1 MGGLANELDVSA
13 VLGNGGIIG
22 EFIDDFEPRES
33 QLGMSE
39 LIDQAIRLGDSRVIE
54 ASTGIGKSFAYL
66 VPAFL
71 NEARVVIS
79 TGTRNLQD
87 QLFEK
92 DIPLI
97 RKAIVSGKKV
107 ALLKGRSNYCCPQRL
122 QRYRAEDRFKSREMA
137 AVFGA
142 LATWSQQT
150 ESGDIGEFAGIP
162 ENDSLWYY
170 ATSNAD
176 NCLGS
181 ECPEIDRCF
190 VLKARKKAMEA
201 DILVINHHLYFSD
214 LALKQDGFGEI
225 LPQADVLIFDEAHQL
240 PDIAG
245 NFYGQQITQRQIELL
260 GRDIIEAEIAE
271 AAESK
276 TLKKRCQH
284 LEKCAADLRLALRS
298 FPQKSEWERIQNA
311 PAVAEAVADL
321 QQAIDALTAELEPM
335 VSRGKELGLCQRR
348 LVSLKT
354 ALQSFLTADDNQVS
368 WYELNERSFRLAQSP
383 LEVAQ
388 AFRQQ
393 LELADFRS
401 VFFTSATLSSQQ
413 SFAYYCDRLGL
424 DGIDCASFDSPFDYE
439 KQALLYLPAQLPDP
453 SDERYPLLFGE
464 LCRRLIEAC
473 AGHCFI
479 LFTSYRMLSWTA
491 EFLRAHLDY
500 PLLVQGELQRNELL
514 HQFIESDNPILLG
527 TSSFWEGVDVK
538 GDQLR
543 CVIIDKL
550 PFKSPQDPVYRKRLQ
565 RVNQQGGNAFVEVQ
579 IPEATISLR
588 QGVGRLIRDVG
599 DRGIVALCDNRLN
612 TKSYGR
618 GMLASLPPMR
628 RSADLDEVLE
638 FAADLGMTS
647 LPASPERNPK

>member
-1 MGGLANELDVSA
+1 MGELANELDVAA
-13 VLGNGGIIG
+13 VLGRDGLIG
-22 EFIDDFEPRES
+22 EHIVDFEPRQS
-33 QLGMSE
+33 QLGMAA
-39 LIDQAIRLGDSRVIE
+39 LIDEAIGLTESRVIE

-71 NEARVVIS
+71 SAARVVIS

-107 ALLKGRSNYCCPQRL
+107 ALLKGRSNYCCPYRL
-122 QRYRAEDRFKSREMA
+122 KRYRAEDRFKTRAMA
-137 AVFGA
+137 GIFGA
-142 LATWSQQT
+142 LADWSEQT
-150 ESGDIGEFAGIP
+150 DSGDIGEFAGIP

-190 VLKARKKAMEA
+190 VFKARKKAMDA

-225 LPQADVLIFDEAHQL
+225 LPEADVLIFDEAHQL
-240 PDIAG
+240 PDIAS
-245 NFYGQQITQRQIELL
+245 NFYGQQITLRQIDILC
-260 GRDIIEAEIAE
+260 RDSIEAEVAE

-276 TLKKRCQH
+276 RLKKRSDH
-284 LEKCAADLRLALRS
+284 LNKCAADLLLVLRS
-298 FPQKSEWERIQNA
+298 FPAKAEWERIQNA
-311 PAVAEAVADL
+311 PAVKQSITALQRAIEALDDEFA
-321 QQAIDALTAELEPM
+321 PM
-335 VSRGKELGLCQRR
+335 VSRGKELAMCQRR
-348 LVSLKT
+348 LASLK
-354 ALQSFLTADDNQVS
+354 AVLREFLEADENQVS
-368 WYELNERSFRLAQSP
+368 WYELNERSFRLVQSP

-388 AFRQQ
+388 SFRQQ
-393 LELADFRS
+393 LALADFRS

-413 SFAYYCDRLGL
+413 SFTYYCDRLGL
-424 DGIDCASFDSPFDYE
+424 DGIDCVSFDSPFDYP

-464 LCRRLIEAC
+464 LCRQLILATK
-473 AGHCFI
+473 GHCFI
-479 LFTSYRMLSWTA
+479 LFTSYRMLSWSA
-491 EFLRAHLDY
+491 EYLRTHLEY

-514 HQFIESDNPILLG
+514 HQFIQSDNPILLG

-565 RVNQQGGNAFVEVQ
+565 RVNKAGGNAFVEVQ

-612 TKSYGR
+612 SKSYGR
-618 GMLASLPPMR
+618 GILASLPPMR
-628 RSADLDEVLE
+628 RSSDLDEVLE
-638 FAADLGMTS
+638 FAADMD
-647 LPASPERNPK
+647 RD